1 MVMDTIE
8 KVLNLSHRCD
18 SCKAQAFVL
27 VKGVTGELLFCGH
40 HYNKHEKALETFAY
54 EVIDE
59 RDSINEK
66 PSPAS

>member
-1 MVMDTIE
+1 MVMDTVE
-8 KVLNLSHRCD
+8 KVLNLSDRCD
-18 SCKAQAFVL
+18 SCQAQAFVL

-40 HYNKHEKALETFAY
+40 HYNKHEKALEPFAY

-66 PSPAS
+66 PQS

>member
-1 MVMDTIE
+1 MVMDTME
-8 KVLNLSHRCD
+8 KVLNLSDRCD
-18 SCKAQAFVL
+18 SCQAQAFVL

-40 HYNKHEKALETFAY
+40 HYAKHEKALEAFAY

>member
-8 KVLNLSHRCD
+8 KVLNLSDRCD
-18 SCKAQAFVL
+18 SCQAQAFVL

-40 HYNKHEKALETFAY
+40 HYAKHEKALEAFAY